1 MNNTKILELLEQWSN
16 TIKDGE
22 CASISKA
29 ETSDGGI
36 NGRIK
41 RTKGQPIIFDSKTYD
56 NQKSIQ
62 NSLCQELP
70 QWGDLIRSQP
80 ELMDGYAW
88 TRKDFIELYFEH
100 FSLVIEKLT
109 KIVNQ
114 SDTTL

>member
-1 MNNTKILELLEQWSN
+1 MNNAKVRKLLEQWSDA
-16 TIKDGE
+16 IKDGE

-29 ETSDGGI
+29 TTNEGGI

-41 RTKGQPIIFDSKTYD
+41 RTTGQPIIFDEHMYD
-56 NQKSIQ
+56 NQKNIQ
-62 NSLCQELP
+62 NSLCKELP
-70 QWGDLIRSQP
+70 QWGDLIRSIP

-100 FSLVIEKLT
+100 FRLVVEKLT